1 MEERIVD
8 DEFGRGIRLKK
19 TKDGYVDV
27 EDELAPETETEETEG
42 TEEEIAVILPTEE
55 DGEERAY
62 SMPAAYDEMDDED
75 LVDLSPEEAER
86 VRKEKEEALRR
97 RKEAYESAC
106 REGEKLLKT
115 GSFRAAEL
123 AYEKALKLDELAT
136 EASVGYW
143 RAKTANF
150 TDPDVL
156 AEEYLEGGMEE
167 LESDLGVLATEI
179 IKREYHDEFDKR
191 YQELCEQEAP
201 IWERVESKQK
211 ERRVVL
217 SKRRTKSFILF
228 LCSLLP
234 LIGMLIAT
242 AVVGLK
248 NFSTPDDT
256 FVLPTIICG
265 SIAVVAFVLSLVVT
279 NAFFNACRMY
289 RMNENLASTEDGK
302 AVLDIRE
309 YKAVYEGLLL
319 APKTED
325 FWETEEDGEDAPD
338 EPDEE

>member
-123 AYEKALKLDELAT
+123 AYE
-136 EASVGYW
+136 
-143 RAKTANF
+143 
-150 TDPDVL
+150 
-156 AEEYLEGGMEE
+156 
-167 LESDLGVLATEI
+167 
-179 IKREYHDEFDKR
+179 
-191 YQELCEQEAP
+191 
-201 IWERVESKQK
+201 
-211 ERRVVL
+211 RR
-217 SKRRTKSFILF
+217 
-228 LCSLLP
+228 
-234 LIGMLIAT
+234 
-242 AVVGLK
+242 
-248 NFSTPDDT
+248 
-256 FVLPTIICG
+256 
-265 SIAVVAFVLSLVVT
+265 
-279 NAFFNACRMY
+279 
-289 RMNENLASTEDGK
+289 
-302 AVLDIRE
+302 
-309 YKAVYEGLLL
+309 
-319 APKTED
+319 
-325 FWETEEDGEDAPD
+325 
-338 EPDEE
+338 